1 MWEHDAFPKEEPH
14 AGGWYTNVI
23 LMLIN
28 YMAWDLPDE
37 LKKLFYKQVTP
48 HLPL

>member
-1 MWEHDAFPKEEPH
+1 MSEQAAFPKEEPH
-14 AGGWYTNVI
+14 ARESYTNVI

-37 LKKLFYKQVTP
+37 LKKLLYKQVNP